1 MIVESGI
8 CTHQKIKQWKTQRNA
23 GSMNT
28 LVIYMNTDKHHW
40 EVAFLHGTVV
50 LGISPI
56 SPKLLFKFKSGF
68 G

>member
-8 CTHQKIKQWKTQRNA
+8 CTHQKIKQWKTQINA

-40 EVAFLHGTVV
+40 EVGFCMV
-50 LGISPI
+50 L
-56 SPKLLFKFKSGF
+56 
-68 G
+68 